1 MKQIYV
7 VLSHHYNPRPMVAYQ
22 NRNDAVAMACS
33 IHECDASEAADYI
46 KAVPI
51 VYDKPQMITLS
62 DVDTVIDI
70 AFRAA
75 ETANDRFG
83 GVIDEETTA

>member
-22 NRNDAVAMACS
+22 NRNDAVTMACS

-51 VYDKPQMITLS
+51 VYDKPQTVDLN
-62 DVDTVIDI
+62 DVDSLIDI
-70 AFRAA
+70 AFRAVEA
-75 ETANDRFG
+75 ANDRFG
-83 GVIDEETTA
+83 GVTNEETTA

>member
-51 VYDKPQMITLS
+51 IYDKPQTVTLT

-75 ETANDRFG
+75 EAANDHFG
-83 GVIDEETTA
+83 GVANEETTA

>member
-22 NRNDAVAMACS
+22 NRNDAVTMACS
-33 IHECDASEAADYI
+33 IHECDASEASDHI

-51 VYDKPQMITLS
+51 IYDKPQTVDLKDVDSLVDITL
-62 DVDTVIDI
+62 
-70 AFRAA
+70 RAVEA
-75 ETANDRFG
+75 ATDRFG
-83 GVIDEETTA
+83 GVTNEETTA

>member
-7 VLSHHYNPRPMVAYQ
+7 VLSHHYKPRPMVAYQ

-33 IHECDASEAADYI
+33 IHECDASEAADHI

-51 VYDKPQMITLS
+51 IYDKPQTVTLS

-70 AFRAA
+70 TIKAA
-75 ETANDRFG
+75 EAANDRFG
-83 GVIDEETTA
+83 GVNDEKATA

>member
-33 IHECDASEAADYI
+33 IHECDASEASDHI

-51 VYDKPQMITLS
+51 VYDKPQTVTLT

-75 ETANDRFG
+75 EAANDHFG
-83 GVIDEETTA
+83 GVTNEETTA

>member
-7 VLSHHYNPRPMVAYQ
+7 VLSHHYSPRPMVAYQ

-33 IHECDASEAADYI
+33 IHECDASEAADHI

-51 VYDKPQMITLS
+51 IYDKPQTVDLKDVDSLVDITL
-62 DVDTVIDI
+62 
-70 AFRAA
+70 RAVKA
-75 ETANDRFG
+75 AKDSFG
-83 GVIDEETTA
+83 GEQE

>member
-22 NRNDAVAMACS
+22 NRNDAVTMACS
-33 IHECDASEAADYI
+33 IHECDASEAADHI

-51 VYDKPQMITLS
+51 VYDKPQTIEMN
-62 DVDTVIDI
+62 DVDSVIEI
-70 AFRAA
+70 AFRAVEEA
-75 ETANDRFG
+75 TYRFG
-83 GVIDEETTA
+83 GGQE

>member
-7 VLSHHYNPRPMVAYQ
+7 VLSNNYKPRPMVAYQ

-33 IHECDASEAADYI
+33 IHECDASEAADHI
-46 KAVPI
+46 KSVPV
-51 VYDKPQMITLS
+51 VYDKPQTVALS

-75 ETANDRFG
+75 EAANDRFG
-83 GVIDEETTA
+83 GGNDEKTIA